1 MWLSSASRTER
12 WLVALALA
20 ALFALSLL
28 AVGVLGVGLGVR
40 YGVVLGPN
48 LNIDLGLVRLVA
60 STNPAPDCNPADPVC
75 AAQRLRAD
83 SPAPRFYSVW
93 VVTKQKVVTPSGGPE
108 QYGGVRVLAVQSG
121 P

>member
-1 MWLSSASRTER
+1 MWSHSASRTER

-20 ALFALSLL
+20 TLFAVSLL
-28 AVGVLGVGLGVR
+28 AMGVLGVALGVR
-40 YGVVLGPN
+40 YGVVAGPN

-60 STNPAPDCNPADPVC
+60 NTNQAPNCNPADPAC
-75 AAQRLRAD
+75 AAPGLHPAGL
-83 SPAPRFYSVW
+83 SPRYYSVW
-93 VVTKQKVVTPSGGPE
+93 VVTTQKMVAPSGGPE